1 MLLLLA
7 LQLCAPVQKAGSI
20 AVTVVEGGDE
30 QSLTEGAGGIEL
42 ITIGSHPPTRRFLFQ
57 GYFLEMM
64 DG

>member
-20 AVTVVEGGDE
+20 AVTVVRLREE
-30 QSLTEGAGGIEL
+30 MTEGAGGIEL